1 MDYGTS
7 FDCTFCLC
15 SLGCASPSVSVLHWK
30 RNRTS
35 DREKAAAILRSLQKK
50 RFVRVS
56 NVTTKEKRK
65 YRPLAL
71 NTVQLLR
78 LASSQL
84 KMSPDQ
90 AMKAAEELYMEGFIS
105 YPRTGK
111 NQSNKKTKNPG
122 LFFTKFP
129 IKHISWLFFS
139 RSSTSLSN
147 RSINQSQQII
157 DFSIESIDQSINQS
171 QQIIDFSIDSINQ
184 SIIADHWIPY
194 WFNQSIN
201 HSRSL
206 TSLLIQS
213 INQS

>member
-1 MDYGTS
+1 MERHS
-7 FDCTFCLC
+7 DCSFCLF

-35 DREKAAAILRSLQKK
+35 DREKAAAILRTLQKD
-50 RFVRVS
+50 RFLRVS

-111 NQSNKKTKNPG
+111 NQSNKRQKTRD
-122 LFFTKFP
+122 FFYKIFSTF
-129 IKHISWLFFS
+129 LEFFFS
-139 RSSTSLSN
+139 GSLTSLSN
-147 RSINQSQQII
+147 RSINQST
-157 DFSIESIDQSINQS
+157 
-171 QQIIDFSIDSINQ
+171 
-184 SIIADHWIPY
+184 IADHWIPY
-194 WFNQSIN
+194 
-201 HSRSL
+201 
-206 TSLLIQS
+206 
-213 INQS
+213 